1 MNSMAAR
8 LLFLLFLSTRVLCQA
23 APPIPAGQVIDN
35 VLCEKDASQSY
46 ALYLPSNYTAEKSW
60 PVIYA
65 FDPLARGKLPVS
77 LFKNAAEKYGYIIVG
92 SNNSRNFALDDSSKA
107 ANAIWIDTHARLSLD
122 PRQTY
127 TTGFSGGARI
137 AGLLAANCQPC
148 QIAGVIAQ
156 GAGYYD
162 PASPP
167 TTSLVYFLTVGDQ
180 DFNWPEVIGV
190 RRERENSGMPYRV
203 RVFAGPHQW
212 APPALLHEAIE
223 WIHLKAMQSGR
234 RPQDTAFIDDAF
246 RRVRAEAADA
256 EKANDPLAQL
266 NAYRSLVSDFG
277 GLKPVTEYEQKLD
290 ALRKSSALKASLNKE
305 RSEIDEQ
312 QLLTASTSALLGK
325 FAAAGW
331 DDRLSLKRDIRDA
344 FAHLESEAKRASSE
358 SRRNLYRRCFNDL
371 WAQGIEAG
379 QSQLVEHHSDIAVN
393 YFQLMA
399 EVSPHEPWPALL
411 SAEAYNASG
420 NKKEALKSIR
430 EALRRGLKNP
440 DAIEKDRN
448 LEALR
453 TDPEFQKLVAEM
465 KKN

>member
-1 MNSMAAR
+1 MNSLAAR

-23 APPIPAGQVIDN
+23 PPPIPTGQVIDP

-46 ALYLPSNYTAEKSW
+46 AIYLPSNYTAEKPW

-77 LFKNAAEKYGYIIVG
+77 LFKDAAEKYGYIIVG
-92 SNNSRNFALDDSSKA
+92 SNNSRNFALDESSKA
-107 ANAIWIDTHARLSLD
+107 ANAIWIDTHTRLTLD

-127 TTGFSGGARI
+127 TTGFSGGSRI
-137 AGLLAANCQPC
+137 AGLVAANCQPC

-162 PASPP
+162 PGSPP
-167 TTSLVYFLTVGDQ
+167 ATSLVYFLTVGDQ

-190 RRERENSGMPYRV
+190 RRERENSGTPYRV

-212 APPALLHEAIE
+212 APPALLQEAVE
-223 WIHLKAMQSGR
+223 WIHLKAMQANR
-234 RPQDTAFIDDAF
+234 RSPDSAFIEEAF
-246 RRVRAEAADA
+246 SRVRSDAAAA
-256 EKANDPLAQL
+256 EKANDALAQL
-266 NAYRSLVSDFG
+266 DAYRSLVSDFR
-277 GLKPVTEYEQKLD
+277 GLKPITEYEEKLA
-290 ALRKSSALKASLNKE
+290 ALKKSSGLKAALNQE
-305 RSEIDEQ
+305 RDEIEEQ
-312 QLLTASTSALLGK
+312 HALTASTSALLGK
-325 FAAAGW
+325 FADAGW
-331 DDRLSLKRDIRDA
+331 DDRLSFKRDIWDA
-344 FAHLESEAKRASSE
+344 FAHLETEAKRASSD

-379 QSQLVEHHSDIAVN
+379 QSQLVERHPDIAIN

-399 EVSPHEPWPALL
+399 EVAPQEPWPALL
-411 SAEAYNASG
+411 SAEAYAASG
-420 NKKEALKSIR
+420 NKKDALKSIR

-453 TDPEFQKLVAEM
+453 TDPEFQKLVAGM